1 MSTVT
6 KTAFANLRQN
16 KSRNILCGIAVLLT
30 TLLIFLI
37 LNIGTGMV
45 TVQFAGVNR
54 YYPTYHFMFRQ
65 VSQENADALKSHD
78 DIESIGLREDFAQ
91 IPDDDATIIMMA
103 LDSEGLALNKVS
115 PEEGSLPLAEN
126 EIAVCRSMLD
136 DLGMEA
142 EVGDEITLPFQLY
155 EGNGLGYEIRDTFR
169 ISGFLDQS
177 DTAASDKS
185 YAAITSMA
193 YMEKT
198 VPADQR
204 EYRVMIRLS
213 GVRGMTSDAIE
224 ERAREIG
231 ADFGIDETNI
241 VCNDD
246 YLAANYT
253 DPSLTAGMTAIV
265 LVIVLAG
272 ILTIYSIYYV
282 SMVPRVQEYG
292 KLKAL
297 GATKRQIRQIV
308 FREGLIV
315 TAATLP
321 LGLALGSLIFFPV
334 ILGMYG
340 VFGTSDGM
348 SSSASEFNRLCADM
362 IRNGEVSLFHPWI
375 YLLTIAAV
383 LVTVYLALVRPMRTA
398 SKISPVEAIRYQGTG
413 REKKKQ
419 RRGYQDMNLFR
430 LTSANLSRNRKRT
443 ALTVVTLSAV
453 GILFMTVASVLSC
466 AAPKEIAREDIESD
480 FRIYIES
487 WEDDKMNPD
496 RAWSVIM
503 QDNPM
508 DERFLEQLSSVPGVE
523 KVRTKSLLCGS
534 LPDLDPDGTTYGKAY
549 VTGLDDSY
557 AEELEEAITQGDVSY
572 EDLLSG
578 DKLLVNWTFQYWHP
592 ESRLGDPVRILFD
605 TPDGPVERTF
615 ELAGICH
622 YSSGFTDSE
631 FILPESVLSEIC
643 PYDLT
648 NTCEIT
654 VDAAQKETA
663 YETLQ
668 SLADTDERFV
678 SDTYE
683 DFVAQ
688 WESVTSFIS
697 LAGYAF
703 LIILGAIGVMNLVNT
718 MINSV
723 YTRKH
728 ELGIL
733 QAVGMSERQ
742 LTRMMQMEG
751 LFYTL
756 CTLILSLGL
765 GRLAGYAAFLYA
777 RSEGLMNITV
787 FHYPFL
793 QAVLLTVTVA
803 TVQLVLTFAVTK
815 SFRRTSLIERVRYS
829 E

>member
-115 PEEGSLPLAEN
+115 LEEGSLPHAEN

-185 YAAITSMA
+185 YAAITTMA

-198 VPADQR
+198 VPAEQR

-272 ILTIYSIYYV
+272 ILTSYSIYYV

-292 KLKAL
+292 KLKAP
-297 GATKRQIRQIV
+297 GATKR
-308 FREGLIV
+308 G
-315 TAATLP
+315 
-321 LGLALGSLIFFPV
+321 
-334 ILGMYG
+334 
-340 VFGTSDGM
+340 
-348 SSSASEFNRLCADM
+348 
-362 IRNGEVSLFHPWI
+362 
-375 YLLTIAAV
+375 
-383 LVTVYLALVRPMRTA
+383 
-398 SKISPVEAIRYQGTG
+398 
-413 REKKKQ
+413 
-419 RRGYQDMNLFR
+419 
-430 LTSANLSRNRKRT
+430 
-443 ALTVVTLSAV
+443 
-453 GILFMTVASVLSC
+453 
-466 AAPKEIAREDIESD
+466 
-480 FRIYIES
+480 
-487 WEDDKMNPD
+487 
-496 RAWSVIM
+496 
-503 QDNPM
+503 
-508 DERFLEQLSSVPGVE
+508 SVPV
-523 KVRTKSLLCGS
+523 
-534 LPDLDPDGTTYGKAY
+534 P
-549 VTGLDDSY
+549 
-557 AEELEEAITQGDVSY
+557 
-572 EDLLSG
+572 
-578 DKLLVNWTFQYWHP
+578 
-592 ESRLGDPVRILFD
+592 
-605 TPDGPVERTF
+605 
-615 ELAGICH
+615 
-622 YSSGFTDSE
+622 
-631 FILPESVLSEIC
+631 
-643 PYDLT
+643 
-648 NTCEIT
+648 
-654 VDAAQKETA
+654 
-663 YETLQ
+663 
-668 SLADTDERFV
+668 
-678 SDTYE
+678 
-683 DFVAQ
+683 
-688 WESVTSFIS
+688 
-697 LAGYAF
+697 
-703 LIILGAIGVMNLVNT
+703 
-718 MINSV
+718 
-723 YTRKH
+723 
-728 ELGIL
+728 
-733 QAVGMSERQ
+733 
-742 LTRMMQMEG
+742 
-751 LFYTL
+751 
-756 CTLILSLGL
+756 SLGL
-765 GRLAGYAAFLYA
+765 SADHRSCPCHSIPCPCTPHEDCLKDLSRGSHTVSGNGQGKEETAQGLPGYEPVPPDVCQSLPQPEAHRPHCRHTERRRHPVHDRGIHFKL
-777 RSEGLMNITV
+777 RGSEGDRT
-787 FHYPFL
+787 
-793 QAVLLTVTVA
+793 
-803 TVQLVLTFAVTK
+803 
-815 SFRRTSLIERVRYS
+815 RRYRIGSQDLYRKLGR
-829 E
+829 